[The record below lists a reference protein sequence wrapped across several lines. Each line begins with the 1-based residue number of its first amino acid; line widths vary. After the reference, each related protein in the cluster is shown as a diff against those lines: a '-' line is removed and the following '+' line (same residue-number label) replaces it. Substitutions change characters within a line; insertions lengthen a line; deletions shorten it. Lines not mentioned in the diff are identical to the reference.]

1 MLRFT
6 KEQQA
11 FILNSRRNW
20 DAQHR
25 RMAQMNGFDLSEVAG
40 AVMAGNALAGNASTL
55 PKDVWGE
62 WDRDAILVQKDVL
75 AVFSDLAATNS
86 RPMNLGKLIHYFQ
99 TVSDSGDVNISLDG
113 RGKAKTDAPVIDY
126 HGTPLPIIDSEFS
139 FGWRQ
144 MLAAQSEGYSL
155 DSAARYNHMRKVA
168 EKLEDIALNGDANI
182 NIGGATLTGL
192 RNAPNRAT
200 ATHGVDLNGADGAAW
215 TDAIKKTIAALHAKN
230 FYSPVTI
237 YLNYSDWF
245 YASSTEY
252 VATYP
257 KKILAALMEIPGIAA
272 IIPASKVPA
281 NEILGV
287 CKRPD
292 VVQVLNGMPMTVR
305 PKVRQNPE
313 DDYVFTVIAAAAVE
327 LKFDATGQAG
337 YVQTTKS

>member
-1 MLRFT
+1 MLRYT
-6 KEQQA
+6 AEQQA
-11 FILNSRRNW
+11 FILNQRRNW
-20 DAQHR
+20 ENQHR
-25 RMAQMNGFDLSEVAG
+25 HMAALNGFSVTEVAG
-40 AVMAGNALAGNASTL
+40 AVMAGNVLAGNASTL

-62 WDRDAILVQKDVL
+62 WDREATLVQKDVL

-99 TVSDSGDVNISLDG
+99 TVSDSGEVNISLDG

-155 DSAARYNHMRKVA
+155 DSAARYNHTRKVA

-182 NIGGATLTGL
+182 NVGGATLTGL

-200 ATHGVDLNGADGAAW
+200 ATHGVDLNGASGAEW
-215 TDAIKKTIAALHAKN
+215 TDAVKKTIAALHSKN
-230 FYSPVTI
+230 FYTPVTI

-245 YASSTEY
+245 YTSATEY

-257 KKILAALMEIPGIAA
+257 KKILQALQEIPGVAA
-272 IIPASKVPA
+272 IIPASKVPV

-292 VVQVLNGMPMTVR
+292 VVQVLNGMPLTIR
-305 PKVRQNPE
+305 PKARLNPE
-313 DDYVFTVIAAAAVE
+313 DDYVFSVIAAAAVE
-327 LKFDATGQAG
+327 LKYDAEGQAG
-337 YVQTTKS
+337 YVQTTKA